1 MIDTLSSLLGGFE
14 IALRPENLLFAII
27 GSVVGTAVGVLPGIG
42 PIAGIA
48 ILLPLTFKLDPTGAI
63 IMLSAIYYGAM
74 YGGTITSVLMNVPG
88 EGASAVTAI
97 DGYQMA
103 KQGRG
108 GAALAIAAIGSFI
121 GGIVATAVLVVAA
134 PALASVALEFGPPEF
149 FALMMLGLILLVTFS
164 SGAIIPGLIS
174 ALIGLCLSIPG
185 TDFVEGTPRL
195 TFGIQELMDGISFVP
210 VIMGLYGVAE
220 ILSNLD
226 RKPVPIETSEMGS
239 STLTREEIKASA
251 MPIARGTALGIFFG
265 LIPGIG
271 TILPTIAS
279 YGLEQRLSRHP
290 ERFGKGAIEGVAG
303 PETTNN
309 AYANGALI
317 PLFTLGIPASPT
329 IAVLLGAFMMNGLTP
344 GPFLF
349 RDKPDF
355 VWAVIA
361 SLCIGNL
368 ILLILNLP
376 LVGIWVRLLRIPYS
390 ILFPAVLALTVIGS
404 YVTRNSM
411 LDVWLVIAF
420 GVIGY
425 LLRKINFPAAPM
437 AFTLILGPLTENAL
451 RQSMSMSGGD
461 ITILMRGYIS
471 TGLLLICV
479 LVLLMPF
486 ARALRARIRA
496 REEATSTS

>member
-1 MIDTLSSLLGGFE
+1 MIDTLYSLLGGFE
-14 IALRPENLLFAII
+14 IALRPENLLFAVI

-88 EGASAVTAI
+88 EGSSAVTAI

-134 PALASVALEFGPPEF
+134 PSLASVALEFGPPEF

-164 SGAIIPGLIS
+164 SGAMIPGLIS

-303 PETTNN
+303 PESTNN

-361 SLCIGNL
+361 SLLIGNL

-376 LVGIWVRLLRIPYS
+376 LVGIWVRLLRVPYS
-390 ILFPAVLALTVIGS
+390 ILFPAVLGLTIIGS

-461 ITILMRGYIS
+461 VTILMRGYIS
-471 TGLLLICV
+471 TGLLLICAA
-479 LVLLMPF
+479 VLLMPLV
-486 ARALRARIRA
+486 RALRARSRG
-496 REEATSTS
+496 REEAASTL

>member
-1 MIDTLSSLLGGFE
+1 MIDTLSSLAGGFA
-14 IALRPENLLFAII
+14 IALRPDNLLFAII

-88 EGASAVTAI
+88 EGSSAVTAI

-121 GGIVATAVLVVAA
+121 GGTVATAVLVMAA

-149 FALMMLGLILLVTFS
+149 FALMLLGLILLVTFS
-164 SGAIIPGLIS
+164 SGALIPGLIS
-174 ALIGLCLSIPG
+174 ALIGLCLAIPG

-195 TFGIQELMDGISFVP
+195 TFGSQELMDGISFVP

-220 ILSNLD
+220 ILTSLD
-226 RKPVPIETSEMGS
+226 RKLKPIETSAMGS
-239 STLTREEIKASA
+239 STLTREEVKASA

-361 SLCIGNL
+361 SLYVGNL

-437 AFTLILGPLTENAL
+437 AFTLILGPLAENAL

-461 ITILMRGYIS
+461 ISILARGYIS
-471 TGLLLICV
+471 TGLLVICAV
-479 LVLLMPF
+479 VLLMPLLRF
-486 ARALRARIRA
+486 LRSRGQTEAAR
-496 REEATSTS
+496 TS